1 MDDEMAGTWKEKVVA
16 YLRYYPGISLEG
28 LRKIMRN
35 ISRYSRS
42 PGLDLN
48 PGTLEKGIGVS
59 ITVPNLRL
67 TGNGG
72 VYGKHNRFTVNV
84 TSNCRNDLVMRHKI
98 NLLCRFLL

>member
-16 YLRYYPGISLEG
+16 YLRHYPGISLKG

-35 ISRYSRS
+35 ISPYSRS

-59 ITVPNLRL
+59 ITVPQPSV
-67 TGNGG
+67 NG
-72 VYGKHNRFTVNV
+72 
-84 TSNCRNDLVMRHKI
+84 
-98 NLLCRFLL
+98 